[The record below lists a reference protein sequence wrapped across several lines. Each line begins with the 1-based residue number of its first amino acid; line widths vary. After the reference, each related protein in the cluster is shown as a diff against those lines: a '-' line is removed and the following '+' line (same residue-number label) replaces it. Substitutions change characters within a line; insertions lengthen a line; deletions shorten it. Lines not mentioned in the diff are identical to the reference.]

1 MEPYRA
7 LDKFRLREVQQQLAA
22 ELQISSEKLRRAST
36 EEEKRQAS
44 ESHRQ
49 ALLRFADFAA
59 KGIVP
64 DDLLSP

>member
-7 LDKFRLREVQQQLAA
+7 LDRFRLREVQRQLAA
-22 ELQISSEKLRRAST
+22 ELQTTSEKLRRASS
-36 EEEKRQAS
+36 EEEKRQAL

-49 ALLRFADFAA
+49 ALQRFAEFAA

-64 DDLLSP
+64 SDLLPP